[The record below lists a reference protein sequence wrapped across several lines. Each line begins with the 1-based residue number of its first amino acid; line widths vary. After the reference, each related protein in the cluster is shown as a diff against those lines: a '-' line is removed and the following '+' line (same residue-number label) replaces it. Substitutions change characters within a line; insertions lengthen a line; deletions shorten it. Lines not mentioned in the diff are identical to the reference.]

1 MVLSFWEK
9 EFIQEK
15 FDVTILGAGITGTST
30 ALSLVEKYPELK
42 VCVIDRAPVS
52 LGASTKNAGFACFGS
67 PTELI
72 HDIAIMGENKTA
84 EIVKMRWLGLKKLLS
99 RVPTKIMDYQQNGG
113 YEVFD
118 PKDATFDEAEQKLS
132 YLNQFLADTID
143 IPQVFSVVNNTI
155 WPSFD
160 SKMIFNAF
168 EGSLQPA
175 YMMLYLQDMARKR
188 GVVFKSGV
196 SVSEVLTEKK
206 LLVTTEGHQIPF
218 KTLCVTTNGFT
229 RTLFPETEVFPARN
243 QVLITQELPDLPFSG
258 CFHFQE
264 GYYYFRNVGNRI
276 LLGGARNTDLQN
288 ESTDQ
293 FGNTPKIQDELQRF
307 LERLYPGASGHIEM
321 WWSGIL
327 GIGKVKE
334 PILKWKNENII
345 FGVRLGGMGVAIG
358 SYLGEKLA
366 DEIGVS
372 LGYKV

>member
-30 ALSLVEKYPELK
+30 ALSLLEKYPELK

-72 HDIAIMGENKTA
+72 HDIAVMGENKTA

-118 PKDATFDEAEQKLS
+118 KEDATFGEAEQKLS
-132 YLNQFLADTID
+132 FLNQFLADTID
-143 IPQVFSVVNNTI
+143 IPEVFSVVNNTI
-155 WPSFD
+155 WSSFY
-160 SKMIFNAF
+160 SKMISNPF

-175 YMMLYLQDMARKR
+175 YMMLYLQDLARKR
-188 GVVFKSGV
+188 GVIFKSGV
-196 SVSEVLTEKK
+196 SVSEVLTEEK
-206 LLVTTEGHQIPF
+206 LLVTTEGYRVPF
-218 KTLCVTTNGFT
+218 QTLCVTTNGFT
-229 RTLFPETEVFPARN
+229 RKLFPEAEVLPARN

-293 FGNTPKIQDELQRF
+293 FGNTTRIQDELIRF
-307 LERLYPGASGHIEM
+307 LERLYPGASDHIEM

-366 DEIGVS
+366 DEIGIS
-372 LGYKV
+372 LGYKE

>member
-72 HDIAIMGENKTA
+72 NDIAVMGENKTA

-99 RVPTKIMDYQQNGG
+99 RVPKDIMHYHQNGG

-118 PKDATFDEAEQKLS
+118 KEDATFGEAEQKLS
-132 YLNQFLADTID
+132 YLNQFLAETIN
-143 IPQVFSVVNNTI
+143 IPQVFSVVKNPF

-206 LLVTTEGHQIPF
+206 LLVTEEGYQIPF

-243 QVLITQELPDLPFSG
+243 QVLITRELPDLPFAG

-327 GIGKVKE
+327 GIGKVKQ